1 MVTTPDNISASTLNN
16 SPLSSVTYLTSL
28 SASAKFQL
36 ASKCQPSFLSPNL
49 DSPNTY
55 ARIVFIGYSSAFNII
70 IPDKL
75 FSKLR
80 QLSINSQMCQWILNV
95 LLDRPQVVMV
105 NTLLSQPLILST
117 GAPQGVCSLHFS
129 TPISQMTAALTA
141 TVHLYSSFQMTLR

>member
-1 MVTTPDNISASTLNN
+1 MNQCRWIRRYVSVMHYCYTDIRAIWPDNISASTLNN

-80 QLSINSQMCQWILNV
+80 QLSMNSRMCKWILSV
-95 LLDRPQVVMV
+95 LLDRPQVVKV
-105 NTLLSQPLILST
+105 NTLLSTSSWTDLRWSR
-117 GAPQGVCSLHFS
+117 S
-129 TPISQMTAALTA
+129 TPFCHSP
-141 TVHLYSSFQMTLR
+141 